1 MNTNNAEGGT
11 TEQIGFMKMHR
22 GENRP
27 LVILKRLVLHKDRE
41 GWKGARVGNPALCE
55 RLSDYFILLILISV
69 VNTLFLRSD

>member
-11 TEQIGFMKMHR
+11 TEQIGFMEMHR

-41 GWKGARVGNPALCE
+41 GWKGVRVGNPALCGG
-55 RLSDYFILLILISV
+55 LII
-69 VNTLFLRSD
+69 NDNGQPFDCP

>member
-27 LVILKRLVLHKDRE
+27 LVILKRLVVHKDRE
-41 GWKGARVGNPALCE
+41 GWKGARVGNPALCGG
-55 RLSDYFILLILISV
+55 LIGLLILMLHVTFMI
-69 VNTLFLRSD
+69 R